1 LIVLSTCFILLFF
14 AGLAL
19 PVGATPDAAAQ
30 VTAAARAGAARQ
42 ASAGSVRRPVHQHA
56 GPVPHRVVKRA
67 NLAPMNDASG
77 TSTRAAMSAASAQA
91 ARSGQPVSVAA
102 LTTPTSTIQADPH
115 GSFTLTSKVLPARV
129 RQGGGWVPVSTTLRR
144 AADGSLSPA
153 AVPGDSVRLSAGG
166 TGPLATVSAAGTSL
180 SLTWPGRLPAPVVS
194 GSSATYRSVL
204 PGVDLVVTATAG
216 QTGGFSE
223 VLVVHDAAAARNP
236 ALAKLSMAVSG
247 HGVRLASAP
256 GGGLVAPAARAG
268 GRYAAGAPLMWDSSA
283 VAPLA
288 ARATIDAAAKAARAV
303 GGSLAPPGLGG
314 ASSAAGPA
322 AGARLARVSAAVSG
336 SGATLSLVPD
346 PALLASASTRFPVY
360 IDPSFSWDTLTSS
373 RQHYDEV
380 QSACPTASHYD
391 TSDSA
396 YWSLGVGYDG
406 FGDCNGGNGYAY
418 SYYVMSVPS
427 QIWGGYIYSA
437 SLKTQEAY
445 TASCSAYA
453 DVTVSVTD
461 QISSGTDWNDKPAVA
476 ANVDT
481 EDVGPG
487 PGDSCNS
494 TYNTDSSDWAGVGF
508 NALTAMKDAA
518 SGHWSTFT
526 FRLWENGNSNED
538 DWKRFGKSPTLQ
550 IVFNQAPS
558 TPSGLQIAT
567 SGGAGSACVS
577 SPYPWIGKLTSTGGT
592 TMSAMVSDKTG
603 AQLQGNFEYK
613 LHSSST
619 WTTVTSTS
627 TNITSGKTAS
637 AVIPASFTNGLA
649 NGTEVD
655 WQVQADDGAPSGY
668 GPDSA
673 WSAQCHFYVDPT
685 DPAAPTVTANFSGDP
700 AAGSSVSFTITAAAG
715 DTPKQFVWGLDQTP
729 SSSDPWPAG
738 VVTVASGQ
746 TSVTVTA
753 KVPGP
758 GPHSLYAYTE
768 DQAGNVSQWSGPG
781 DPVTFSASSDPN
793 QTYTSFS
800 AALSAGQTFDNTMIA
815 STSTGSGTANADGS
829 GDALSQADLEAAGW
843 QPGGHVTVDGATF
856 TLPSFG
862 TGGPDNVL
870 AANQTISLPT
880 GSQGSSMVFLA
891 VATDGDSSAL
901 DATALPAGEAA
912 APYVPAGTAVTGEG
926 CDAFEVGEGNC
937 DVPQGMITYGG
948 SSGAA
953 PQQYYLEVPD
963 WVAGPPGP
971 AALQTSDWATSAGVQ
986 HSMYPKIYA
995 VSVPLNPDVPV
1006 SSVTLPDVGSV
1017 ISVAGQGYTALHILG
1032 IAVANTTTATPGGTG
1047 LAAGQAW
1054 TGSWASPQEG
1064 AYAPWSGST
1073 FSNQTFRIAMR
1084 ASAGGS
1090 KVRLRLSDSW
1100 LGLDNPLSIGHVTI
1114 AAQGSGAATS
1124 GTPVTATFGGSQ
1136 AVTIPAGGDIYSD
1149 PVAFPVAPGA
1159 SLSVSIYLKSSLPYL
1174 DTNTMCDACAEYLSA
1189 AGSGDQTTDAT
1200 GSPFSGVAPGA
1211 NNQSSNILTGVD
1223 VLTSGTPTAAVL
1235 GDNVIDGWGPG
1246 ALEWPPDP
1254 AVAGY
1259 LVGDLQ
1265 SAAGAG
1271 NQPAFGVV
1279 DTSLQS
1285 NDLLTDQVDTTNGGG
1300 PSALSQL
1307 AENVLAEPGLGT
1319 VLVGEGLE
1327 DLLQAGD
1334 STTIEDQLIS
1344 DGYGELATLLSAWG
1358 ISAVFETL
1366 TPCSGYTGAGNVTP
1380 EDACTTSG
1388 AGDVDGNRADLNTN
1402 FLLSQF
1408 GGQPAP
1414 CLLAPCTFTDDTD
1427 AIVSSGASPETLIA
1441 ADDWGDHVNVN
1452 QAGLAAIAA
1461 AIPPDQLTP
1470 VSPPD
1475 Y

>member
-1 LIVLSTCFILLFF
+1 M
-14 AGLAL
+14 
-19 PVGATPDAAAQ
+19 
-30 VTAAARAGAARQ
+30 TAAARTGSARHV
-42 ASAGSVRRPVHQHA
+42 SAGSASRPVHQHA
-56 GPVPHRVVKRA
+56 ASAPHRAVKRA
-67 NLAPMNDASG
+67 SLAPMNDASG
-77 TSTRAAMSAASAQA
+77 ASTRAAMSAASAQA
-91 ARSGQPVSVAA
+91 VRSGQPVSVAA

-115 GSFTLTSKVLPARV
+115 GSFTLTSNVLPARV
-129 RQGGGWVPVSTTLRR
+129 RQSGGWVPVSTTLRR
-144 AADGSLSPA
+144 AADGSLAPA

-180 SLTWPGRLPAPVVS
+180 SLSWPGRLPAPVVS

-223 VLVVHDAAAARNP
+223 VLVVHDAAAAHNP

-256 GGGLVAPAARAG
+256 GGGLVAPAAHTG

-303 GGSLAPPGLGG
+303 GGGLAPPGLGG
-314 ASSAAGPA
+314 TSSAAGPA
-322 AGARLARVSAAVSG
+322 AGARLARVGAAVSG
-336 SGATLSLVPD
+336 NGATLSLVPD
-346 PALLASASTRFPVY
+346 PALLTSASTRFPVY

-406 FGDCNGGNGYAY
+406 FGDCNGDNGYAY

-445 TASCSAYA
+445 TASCSAWA
-453 DVTVSVTD
+453 NVTVSVTD
-461 QISSGTDWNDKPAVA
+461 QISSGTDWNNKPAVA
-476 ANVDT
+476 ANIDT

-494 TYNTDSSDWAGVGF
+494 TYNTSSSDWAGVGF

-567 SGGAGSACVS
+567 SGGTGAGCVS

-592 TMSAMVSDKTG
+592 TMSAVVSDKTG

-619 WTTVTSTS
+619 WTTITSTS
-627 TNITSGKTAS
+627 TNITSGRTAS

-649 NGTEVD
+649 NGTQVD
-655 WQVQADDGAPSGY
+655 WQVQADDGAPAGY

-673 WSAQCHFYVDPT
+673 WSSQCHFYVDPT

-700 AAGSSVSFTITAAAG
+700 AAGTSVSFTITAAAG

-746 TSVTVTA
+746 TSSTVTA
-753 KVPGP
+753 KVPGA
-758 GPHSLYAYTE
+758 GPHSLYAYTK
-768 DQAGNVSQWSGPG
+768 DQAGNVSQWSGAG
-781 DPVTFSASSDPN
+781 DPATFSAAADPN
-793 QTYTSFS
+793 LAYASFS
-800 AALSAGQTFDNTMIA
+800 AALSAGQSFDNTMIS

-829 GDALSQADLEAAGW
+829 GDALSQTDLKNAGW
-843 QPGGHVTVDGATF
+843 QPGGRVTVDGATF
-856 TLPSFG
+856 TLPAFG

-870 AANQTISLPT
+870 AANQTISLPA
-880 GSQGSSMVFLA
+880 GSQGSSLVFLA
-891 VATDGDSSAL
+891 MATDGDSSAL
-901 DATALPAGEAA
+901 DASALPDGEAA
-912 APYVPAGTAVTGEG
+912 APYIPAGTAVTGDG
-926 CDAFEVGEGNC
+926 CDAFQVGGGNC
-937 DVPQGMITYGG
+937 EVPQGTITYGG

-953 PQQYYLEVPD
+953 SQPYYLEAPD
-963 WVAGPPGP
+963 WVAGPVGP
-971 AALQTSDWATSAGVQ
+971 AALMTQDWAIPSGV
-986 HSMYPKIYA
+986 SPNWWPKIYA
-995 VSVPLNPDVPV
+995 ISVPLNPGAAV

-1032 IAVANTTTATPGGTG
+1032 MAVANTTTATPGGTA
-1047 LAAGQAW
+1047 LPSGQAW
-1054 TGSWASPQEG
+1054 TGSWSSAQE
-1064 AYAPWSGST
+1064 AA
-1073 FSNQTFRIAMR
+1073 FSSYSAGTAFTNQTFRITTQ

-1090 KVRLRLSDSW
+1090 KLRLHLSDSW
-1100 LGLDNPLSIGHVTI
+1100 LGSDSPLSIGHVTV
-1114 AAQGSGAATS
+1114 AAAGSGAAVS
-1124 GTPVTATFGGSQ
+1124 GTPVTATFGGAQS
-1136 AVTIPAGGDIYSD
+1136 VTIPAGGDIYSD
-1149 PVAFPVAPGA
+1149 PVAFPLAPGG
-1159 SLSVSIYLKSSLPYL
+1159 SLTVSIYLQNSVPYL
-1174 DTNTMCDACAEYLSA
+1174 DENTMCDECEEYETA
-1189 AGSGDQTTDAT
+1189 AGSGDQTTSTSGSGFT
-1200 GSPFSGVAPGA
+1200 GAGNDGGL
-1211 NNQSSNILTGVD
+1211 NENQVSNILTGVD

-1235 GDNVIDGWGPG
+1235 GDNVVDGWGTNT
-1246 ALEWPPDP
+1246 LEIPPDP
-1254 AVAGY
+1254 GVAGY
-1259 LVGDLQ
+1259 LAGDLQ
-1265 SAAGAG
+1265 SAAGSG

-1279 DTSLQS
+1279 DTGIQS
-1285 NDLLTDQVDTTNGGG
+1285 NDLLTDQLYADDSGG
-1300 PSALSQL
+1300 PAALSQL
-1307 AENVLAEPGLGT
+1307 AEQVLTEPGLGT
-1319 VLVGEGLE
+1319 VVVGEGLE

-1334 STTIEDQLIS
+1334 SSTVEGQLMV
-1344 DGYGELATLLSAWG
+1344 DGYSELVTLLNAWG
-1358 ISAVFETL
+1358 VSVVFETL
-1366 TPCSGYTGAGNVTP
+1366 TPCAGYAGSGDVTP
-1380 EDACTTSG
+1380 EDTCTTSG
-1388 AGDVDGNRADLNTN
+1388 AGTVDSNRSDVNTSY
-1402 FLLSQF
+1402 LLTQF
-1408 GGQPAP
+1408 GGQPVP
-1414 CLLAPCTFTDDTD
+1414 CALAPCTFTDDAD
-1427 AIVSSGASPETLIA
+1427 AVVSNGASPEALNTA
-1441 ADDWGDHVNVN
+1441 YDWGDHLNVN

-1461 AIPPDQLTP
+1461 SIPPGQLTP